1 MNPSS
6 VLICHQCHQVLLVCT
21 GEVAPVGAAGARSE
35 YATGAREIP
44 EHPGDRGLVT
54 EAGDA
59 QTFSLTP
66 TRNGDSTAA
75 RIAAAER
82 ARETSGL
89 PGGKRH
95 ADGWGPKERRLS
107 GDKQRSDVGN
117 SQLSRDNRPFC
128 VGNGRFSR
136 DKRPFCG
143 APNTCAQTD
152 VAPCPLHNSPADSE
166 LGRRYRGNALPPKAS
181 VVAPK
186 PFKERRRGRF
196 YDDPRTTMPAAA
208 PAAPPGPTAEPG
220 SETTTEVKQR
230 AARRKDETHRW
241 RATNNPHPI
250 SGKARVASLGKHPDL
265 MPGERAGVGARRWAV
280 PTTFLAE

>member
-117 SQLSRDNRPFC
+117 
-128 VGNGRFSR
+128 VRFSR
-136 DKRPFCG
+136 DKRTFCG
-143 APNTCAQTD
+143 AQNTCAQTD

-166 LGRRYRGNALPPKAS
+166 LGRRYRGNALAPKAS
-181 VVAPK
+181 GGSRAWK
-186 PFKERRRGRF
+186 PRSKGKAF
-196 YDDPRTTMPAAA
+196 DVPQPPPPSTPAAA
-208 PAAPPGPTAEPG
+208 PAAPPAPSGDTG
-220 SETTTEVKQR
+220 
-230 AARRKDETHRW
+230 DESPV
-241 RATNNPHPI
+241 A
-250 SGKARVASLGKHPDL
+250 GRVARAIQDFDRGATTCPRCFPPRSVPRGREAIMRRQAVWATRQLRKRSPASGVDL
-265 MPGERAGVGARRWAV
+265 FLSRGEQ
-280 PTTFLAE
+280 